1 MNPKQ
6 EFVKAIMQVLRLEAN
21 LYTMGAIESII
32 ERLEVK
38 DYTMFIAFLG
48 ERAADYEKPIH
59 SIAKGVEEFYNI
71 KIEPIERAY
80 DTKARE
86 VSTMVYAY
94 VANRGH
100 NGMDDCSKIV
110 GIEFT
115 KQEGGMLT
123 FSKEDAHII
132 KNVGGLQ
139 KYIIHDHTIDLD
151 ALRRS
156 IKDFLLRD
164 IVKPNITQKIK
175 TQSEATATKTLALC
189 NTALKRVGHN
199 G

>member
-6 EFVKAIMQVLRLEAN
+6 EFVKAIMQLLRLEAN

-48 ERAADYEKPIH
+48 ERASDYEKPIQ
-59 SIAKGVEEFYNI
+59 SIAKGVDEFYAI
-71 KIEPIERAY
+71 KIEPMERAY

-94 VANRGH
+94 IGIAGH
-100 NGMDDCSKIV
+100 KKMDDCGFMV
-110 GIEFT
+110 GKEFD
-115 KQEGGMLT
+115 KQDGGVLIFT
-123 FSKEDAHII
+123 EEDARLV
-132 KNVGGLQ
+132 KSVGGLQ
-139 KYIIHDHTIDLD
+139 KFVIHDHTIDLD
-151 ALRRS
+151 ALRKS
-156 IKDFLLRD
+156 IKEFLLRD

-175 TQSEATATKTLALC
+175 TQSEATAAKTLALC
-189 NTALKRVGHN
+189 NSALKRVGHN

>member
-48 ERAADYEKPIH
+48 ERASDYEKPIQ
-59 SIAKGVEEFYNI
+59 SIAKGVEEFYTM
-71 KIEPIERAY
+71 KIEPMERAY
-80 DTKARE
+80 DMKARE

-94 VANRGH
+94 VSNYGH
-100 NGMDDCSKIV
+100 KGMDDCNALIGLKFSK
-110 GIEFT
+110 
-115 KQEGGMLT
+115 QSGGDIT
-123 FSKEDAHII
+123 FSAEDVQLI
-132 KNVGGLQ
+132 KSVGGLQ
-139 KYIIHDHTIDLD
+139 KYIIHDHTVDLD
-151 ALRRS
+151 TLRQS
-156 IKDFLLRD
+156 LKEFLLRD
-164 IVKPNITQKIK
+164 VTKPSIIQKIK
-175 TQSEATATKTLALC
+175 NQSEATAIKTLSLC
-189 NTALKRVGHN
+189 NSALNRVGHN

>member
-6 EFVKAIMQVLRLEAN
+6 EFVKAIMQVLRLESN

-48 ERAADYEKPIH
+48 ERTSDYEKPIQ
-59 SIAKGVEEFYNI
+59 SIAKGVEEFYSI
-71 KIEPIERAY
+71 KIEPMERAY

-86 VSTMVYAY
+86 VSAMVYAY
-94 VANRGH
+94 VGAVGH
-100 NGMDDCSKIV
+100 NGADNCDFMVEK
-110 GIEFT
+110 EFA
-115 KQEGGMLT
+115 KHNGGSLIFT
-123 FSKEDAHII
+123 GEDAKLIQS
-132 KNVGGLQ
+132 VGGLQ
-139 KYIIHDHTIDLD
+139 KFIIHDHTVDLD
-151 ALRRS
+151 ALRKS
-156 IKDFLLRD
+156 IKEFLLRD

-175 TQSEATATKTLALC
+175 NQSEATAMRTLALC
-189 NTALKRVGHN
+189 NSALKRVGHN

>member
-48 ERAADYEKPIH
+48 ERASDYEKPIQ
-59 SIAKGVEEFYNI
+59 SIAKGVEEFYTI
-71 KIEPIERAY
+71 KIEPMERAY

-94 VANRGH
+94 VTQYGH
-100 NGMDDCSKIV
+100 DGMDDCNALIGLVFSK
-110 GIEFT
+110 
-115 KQEGGMLT
+115 QSGGDIT
-123 FSKEDAHII
+123 FSVEDAGLI
-132 KNVGGLQ
+132 KSVGGLQ
-139 KYIIHDHTIDLD
+139 KYIIHDHTADLD
-151 ALRRS
+151 ALRQN
-156 IKDFLLRD
+156 IKEFLLKD
-164 IVKPNITQKIK
+164 IVKPSIIQKIK
-175 TQSEATATKTLALC
+175 NQSEATATKTLALC
-189 NTALKRVGHN
+189 NTALKRVEHN

>member
-48 ERAADYEKPIH
+48 ERTSDYEKPIQ
-59 SIAKGVEEFYNI
+59 SIAKGVEEFYTI
-71 KIEPIERAY
+71 KIEPMERAY
-80 DTKARE
+80 DAKARE

-94 VANRGH
+94 VSSRGH
-100 NGMDDCSKIV
+100 NGMDDCSALLGVKFDSHD
-110 GIEFT
+110 GRT
-115 KQEGGMLT
+115 LT
-123 FSKEDAHII
+123 FSAEDATLI

-139 KYIIHDHTIDLD
+139 KYIIHDHTVDLD

-156 IKDFLLRD
+156 IKEFLLRG
-164 IVKPNITQKIK
+164 IVKPSITQKIK
-175 TQSEATATKTLALC
+175 TQSEALALKTLSLC
-189 NTALKRVGHN
+189 NSALNRVGHN

>member
-6 EFVKAIMQVLRLEAN
+6 EFVKAIMQVLRLEFN

-48 ERAADYEKPIH
+48 ERASDYEKPIN
-59 SIAKGVEEFYNI
+59 SIAKGVEEFYTI
-71 KIEPIERAY
+71 KIEPMERAY

-94 VANRGH
+94 VGAVGH
-100 NGMDDCSKIV
+100 NSADNCDFMV
-110 GIEFT
+110 GKEFA
-115 KQEGGMLT
+115 KHDGGSLIFT
-123 FSKEDAHII
+123 VEDAKLI
-132 KNVGGLQ
+132 KSVGGLQ
-139 KYIIHDHTIDLD
+139 KFIIHDHTVDLD
-151 ALRRS
+151 ALRKS
-156 IKDFLLRD
+156 IKEFLLRD

-175 TQSEATATKTLALC
+175 NQSEATATKTLTLC
-189 NTALKRVGHN
+189 NSALKRVGHN

>member
-21 LYTMGAIESII
+21 LYTIGAIESII

-48 ERAADYEKPIH
+48 ERASDYEKPIQ
-59 SIAKGVEEFYNI
+59 SIAKGVEEFYTM
-71 KIEPIERAY
+71 KIEPMERAF

-94 VANRGH
+94 VGAIGH
-100 NGMDDCSKIV
+100 KGEDDCDFMV
-110 GIEFT
+110 GKEFG
-115 KQEGGMLT
+115 KHGGGSLIFT
-123 FSKEDAHII
+123 EEDA
-132 KNVGGLQ
+132 KLVKSVGGLQ
-139 KYIIHDHTIDLD
+139 KFIIHEYTVDLD
-151 ALRRS
+151 VLRKS
-156 IKDFLLRD
+156 IKEFLLRD
-164 IVKPNITQKIK
+164 IVKPSITQKIK
-175 TQSEATATKTLALC
+175 NQSEVTATKTLAIC
-189 NTALKRVGHN
+189 NSALKKVENN

>member
-48 ERAADYEKPIH
+48 ERASDYEKPIQ
-59 SIAKGVEEFYNI
+59 SIAKGVEEFYAI

-94 VANRGH
+94 VGAQGH
-100 NGMDDCSKIV
+100 NGNNDCGFMV
-110 GIEFT
+110 GKE
-115 KQEGGMLT
+115 
-123 FSKEDAHII
+123 FSKQDGGLLVFTQDDDHLI
-132 KNVGGLQ
+132 KSVGGLQ
-139 KYIIHDHTIDLD
+139 KYIIHYNTVDLD
-151 ALRRS
+151 TLRKD
-156 IKDFLLRD
+156 IKEFLLKN
-164 IVKPNITQKIK
+164 IIKPSITQKIK
-175 TQSEATATKTLALC
+175 TQAETTATKTLALC
-189 NTALKRVGHN
+189 NTALKRVCN
-199 G
+199 C

>member
-6 EFVKAIMQVLRLEAN
+6 EFVKAIMQVLRLEAD

-48 ERAADYEKPIH
+48 ERASDYEKPIQ
-59 SIAKGVEEFYNI
+59 SIAKGVEEFYTI
-71 KIEPIERAY
+71 KIEPMERAY

-94 VANRGH
+94 VAAHGH
-100 NGMDDCSKIV
+100 DGMDDCNALIGLVFSK
-110 GIEFT
+110 
-115 KQEGGMLT
+115 QSGGDIT
-123 FSKEDAHII
+123 FSVEDAGLI
-132 KNVGGLQ
+132 KSVGGLQ
-139 KYIIHDHTIDLD
+139 KYIIHDHTADLD
-151 ALRRS
+151 ALRQK
-156 IKDFLLRD
+156 IKEFLLKD
-164 IVKPNITQKIK
+164 IVKPSITQKIK
-175 TQSEATATKTLALC
+175 NQSEATATKTLALC
-189 NTALKRVGHN
+189 NTALKRVEHN